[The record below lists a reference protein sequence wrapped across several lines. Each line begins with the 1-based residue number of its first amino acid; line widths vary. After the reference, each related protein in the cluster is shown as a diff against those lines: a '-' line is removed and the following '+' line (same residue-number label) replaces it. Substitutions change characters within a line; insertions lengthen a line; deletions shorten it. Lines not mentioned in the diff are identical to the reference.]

1 MNKQW
6 MAVVAAVTLVQGCAT
21 VDRGSIPVVDS
32 GAPVSEEVAARQGY
46 RAPAAVATFLFVL
59 PPAPNKKAASSVP
72 IFRVVTGPPLF

>member
-1 MNKQW
+1 

-46 RAPAAVATFLFVL
+46 RAP
-59 PPAPNKKAASSVP
+59 
-72 IFRVVTGPPLF
+72 